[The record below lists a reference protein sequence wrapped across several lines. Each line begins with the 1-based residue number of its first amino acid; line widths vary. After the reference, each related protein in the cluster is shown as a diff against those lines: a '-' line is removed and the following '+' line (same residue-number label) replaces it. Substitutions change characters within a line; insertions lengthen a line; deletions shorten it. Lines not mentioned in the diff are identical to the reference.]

1 MGVYHADARQPKDK
15 LERRWG
21 TSLISM
27 LEGSGTLEG
36 MGLESVGIQGRRQKG
51 QEIR

>member
-1 MGVYHADARQPKDK
+1 MLDKPKTNWSGGGDVA
-15 LERRWG
+15 G
-21 TSLISM
+21 LISM

-36 MGLESVGIQGRRQKG
+36 MGLESGGIQGRRQKG